1 MLSLKEDLAD
11 CLRRHI
17 AGTRV
22 PGSIVTGTTLRE
34 YESEVKR
41 IRTKYAT
48 PPRVV
53 TDEDFAVVERQ
64 VDGELF
70 AWSRKAV
77 EKCVDRL
84 DDGTETDV
92 LLETFDELTCTLFQ
106 PLFNKLIYDASAH
119 FESYGGVPKL
129 MSVLRASY
137 ERCKR
142 TEAGSDV
149 NVCVQATR
157 TMVSFGNDDDRVEA
171 SAEGGF
177 LALIVEMLRSAP
189 SDRIKGQCLR
199 ALCAYTDN
207 SAWQIFVAQA
217 GAFEPLLE
225 YATSG
230 LVRLSEAECA
240 VAGLTCCAANPR
252 VLDFLLSVNA
262 AERLAVFASRV
273 AEVYRD
279 ECASYSLHFHGVNII
294 KSLPTHISYLCL
306 VGISQ
311 ILHQL
316 NARHWR
322 QSLGQLR
329 KIRISGKTANLRD
342 WFQLRP
348 VSKQERGY
356 LISIRQFVTSHTPE
370 EIRFA
375 DDNRYSWPRL
385 TPFTS
390 LLWCVHAEAREMGAF
405 ALANLCHGGENRD
418 VVQREEG
425 RSLGPIQLACWKMM
439 EPHGLSIKNRTRECG
454 KKVAELAWND
464 GLEPPKLSQICSY
477 FVSCHFQCCF
487 SDKLTLLPLNLLM
500 RLSPFLYNL

>member
-1 MLSLKEDLAD
+1 MLSLQEDLAD

-106 PLFNKLIYDASAH
+106 PLFNKLSYDASAH

-207 SAWQIFVAQA
+207 SAWQVSTI
-217 GAFEPLLE
+217 
-225 YATSG
+225 
-230 LVRLSEAECA
+230 EC
-240 VAGLTCCAANPR
+240 
-252 VLDFLLSVNA
+252 
-262 AERLAVFASRV
+262 
-273 AEVYRD
+273 
-279 ECASYSLHFHGVNII
+279 
-294 KSLPTHISYLCL
+294 
-306 VGISQ
+306 
-311 ILHQL
+311 
-316 NARHWR
+316 
-322 QSLGQLR
+322 
-329 KIRISGKTANLRD
+329 D
-342 WFQLRP
+342 W
-348 VSKQERGY
+348 
-356 LISIRQFVTSHTPE
+356 
-370 EIRFA
+370 
-375 DDNRYSWPRL
+375 
-385 TPFTS
+385 
-390 LLWCVHAEAREMGAF
+390 
-405 ALANLCHGGENRD
+405 
-418 VVQREEG
+418 
-425 RSLGPIQLACWKMM
+425 
-439 EPHGLSIKNRTRECG
+439 
-454 KKVAELAWND
+454 
-464 GLEPPKLSQICSY
+464 
-477 FVSCHFQCCF
+477 
-487 SDKLTLLPLNLLM
+487 
-500 RLSPFLYNL
+500 